1 MWIVYGDKSVDLI
14 GTKIR
19 DIRKQLNNKD
29 MNK

>member
-1 MWIVYGDKSVDLI
+1 MWIVYGDKNVDLLR
-14 GTKIR
+14 TKIR